1 MYYISNVKKL
11 GSKTLTYSKIYLNN
25 LQLKCKY
32 NNQNEIN
39 MLAYNIDTEIPE
51 TFIKLLSVLN

>member
-11 GSKTLTYSKIYLNN
+11 GTRTLTYSKIYLNN

-39 MLAYNIDTEIPE
+39 ILAYNIDSEIPE
-51 TFIKLLSVLN
+51 TFIKLFLELK